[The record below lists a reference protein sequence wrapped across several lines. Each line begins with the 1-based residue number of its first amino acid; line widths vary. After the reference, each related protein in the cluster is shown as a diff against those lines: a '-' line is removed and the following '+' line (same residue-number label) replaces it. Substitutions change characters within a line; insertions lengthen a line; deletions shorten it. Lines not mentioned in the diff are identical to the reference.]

1 MCLPGLPTT
10 NTHHLLLSL
19 GRGAFL
25 RLCLWNVILRGQRRH
40 VSSAEPITFLVYKYR
55 LEELEHWPV
64 ALELREA
71 DARGELAT
79 FCCGPRKA
87 EETRLPRKRSTRQL
101 RREGNEASQ
110 PDSSHPGP

>member
-25 RLCLWNVILRGQRRH
+25 RLCLWNVILRGQRP
-40 VSSAEPITFLVYKYR
+40 VSSTEPITFLVYKYR